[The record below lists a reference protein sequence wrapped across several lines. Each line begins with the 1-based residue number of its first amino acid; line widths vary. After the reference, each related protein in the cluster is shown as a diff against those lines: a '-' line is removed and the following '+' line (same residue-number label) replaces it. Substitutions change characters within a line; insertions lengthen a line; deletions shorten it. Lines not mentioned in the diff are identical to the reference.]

1 MGNAISFS
9 WFFGGNNI
17 IIIITNISISMG
29 SCSLPWMI
37 VRSNVSNK
45 RMNLHCTSIFFSF
58 QFLSRFF
65 LLLIWGFKMVVPT
78 ANIPTHEGSGYG
90 IVIQFRT
97 LESYSPCCVT
107 PRNHLPSWKPWKTP
121 DLQDDGGQ
129 RFLSWEPT
137 CSPPTRCGGVFATQ
151 QSKSVRCEAE
161 ILNITNL

>member
-1 MGNAISFS
+1 
-9 WFFGGNNI
+9 
-17 IIIITNISISMG
+17 
-29 SCSLPWMI
+29 LPWMI